1 MGALSVGVCV
11 RLVDLDGRIRVVR
24 GSIVAGRIHRI
35 ELGRG
40 REREQVVCQT
50 QPNMD
55 SNPPLVKLGFSL
67 KQKSKTNASAPQYP
81 AATPFLSFDDDE
93 PRTGEPA
100 KPGGRLVAT
109 EALMSKSL
117 RKQLE
122 EQKKVDPHAFEYDE
136 VWDRM
141 KDAERQ
147 AQLAMEEEAK
157 VRKVRLYS
165 FVWLT
170 LY

>member
-1 MGALSVGVCV
+1 M
-11 RLVDLDGRIRVVR
+11 DL
-24 GSIVAGRIHRI
+24 
-35 ELGRG
+35 
-40 REREQVVCQT
+40 
-50 QPNMD
+50 
-55 SNPPLVKLGFSL
+55 NPAAPAVKLGFSL
-67 KQKSKTNASAPQYP
+67 KQKPKTNATVPQHP
-81 AATPFLSFDDDE
+81 AASPFLSFDDDE

-100 KPGGRLVAT
+100 KQGWRAPGRLVAT

-147 AQLAMEEEAK
+147 AQLAKEEEANN
-157 VRKVRLYS
+157 RKVRLCSS
-165 FVWLT
+165 FTVDTILT
-170 LY
+170 ST